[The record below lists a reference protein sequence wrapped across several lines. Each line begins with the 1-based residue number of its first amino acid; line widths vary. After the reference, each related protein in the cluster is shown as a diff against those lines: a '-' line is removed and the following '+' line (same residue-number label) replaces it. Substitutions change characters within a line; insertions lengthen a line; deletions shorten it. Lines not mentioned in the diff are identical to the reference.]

1 MSRPDH
7 KLSTEPVCETLV
19 SGGGTDVLLRSRTI
33 TRSLRCRNRVIW
45 KRDLHRQA
53 RDRREGNARDGAG
66 ERRCRAEQSDEGERH
81 ADQDAQG
88 GGAILAV
95 LVGQA
100 LDADTGIGGAA
111 DARFFVDFVKCLL
124 ETELSVG
131 ECATST
137 WRLLWL
143 VVGLRRM

>member
-1 MSRPDH
+1 M
-7 KLSTEPVCETLV
+7 EPE
-19 SGGGTDVLLRSRTI
+19 
-33 TRSLRCRNRVIW
+33 
-45 KRDLHRQA
+45 
-53 RDRREGNARDGAG
+53 NAA
-66 ERRCRAEQSDEGERH
+66 AEQSDEGERH

-124 ETELSVG
+124 ETLLLFWSSGFVDLLLDLFLLLKALLVPLGGTHLLVAFSGERRCSEDGHGHGCCESSGRDALHSV
-131 ECATST
+131 
-137 WRLLWL
+137 LL
-143 VVGLRRM
+143 V